1 MQQDGDY
8 QMELQSSSS
17 RRRQRSLTSS
27 KSKRKDLKRSKS
39 CKNFDQICKHTF
51 TFRQL
56 SEEINGLLPL
66 EVTIKMCPQK
76 QKIYDGSTEKLNT
89 FPVIIIDEKPHMPL
103 FVNECE
109 IKAYMEH
116 EEELLQNYEEK
127 RRIQIKPSF
136 GDHAPKEQF
145 CSVCMVKYENSYLEH
160 IQAIQHKSKYR
171 QNQYSKII
179 CDLELEWKKQK
190 PVLDRSSIAKDN
202 RMEDFENLKTL
213 VDSEQSNQIKNA
225 KLFIEPQKNLFDDQE
240 KVLDQFQEKIL
251 ITIKSNIGENQNI
264 WNLQQVNLIQ
274 SNNKPQKC
282 NTDASNKKVFNDQS
296 YNTNKRMTG
305 SLSYAK
311 FQNPVNSAFRKYN
324 LSTQPDDQFIEES
337 QYLRQQQ
344 NTYQSIK
351 NICKTLKFE
360 EKNMQSEK
368 LEDESLAKENFK
380 QIRQNNKQQKDEQQK
395 KGFQVNKSFFKEHL
409 LYNHL
414 KQKQMALEQ
423 QQKEEQMKENNLN
436 FSSNQESIVKL
447 YNENEPSSG
456 MDSSGSPKNLE
467 IKGFSNSAQKFVQ
480 RNNQHQKDSQLSQI
494 QRASSSSSCSRKNQ
508 SHSKSGNGG
517 YKFSFDEIYSFQ
529 VKDQTEDG
537 EISKQESKL
546 HDTKHKE
553 QSYQPISKNKKRSFQ
568 EYNYQRGMQMSCE
581 EEISINKKFKIFGIG
596 TTEIK
601 SFWQQFKDMFALQF
615 TTVKQK
621 QNN

>member
-17 RRRQRSLTSS
+17 RRRQRSLNSS
-27 KSKRKDLKRSKS
+27 KSKRRDLKRSKS

-160 IQAIQHKSKYR
+160 IQSVQHKSKYR
-171 QNQYSKII
+171 QNQYAKII

-190 PVLDRSSIAKDN
+190 QDLDHSSNAKN
-202 RMEDFENLKTL
+202 NQMEDFENLKTL

-225 KLFIEPQKNLFDDQE
+225 KLFNEPQKNLFEDQE
-240 KVLDQFQEKIL
+240 K
-251 ITIKSNIGENQNI
+251 NIGENNQNI

-274 SNNKPQKC
+274 SNNKLQKC
-282 NTDASNKKVFNDQS
+282 NTDQSNKKIFNDQS
-296 YNTNKRMTG
+296 FNTNKRMAG

-324 LSTQPDDQFIEES
+324 LSTQPDEQFIDES
-337 QYLRQQQ
+337 QQLRQQQ
-344 NTYQSIK
+344 FTYQSIK

-368 LEDESLAKENFK
+368 FEDGSMAKDNCK
-380 QIRQNNKQQKDEQQK
+380 QIKQTNKQQKEEQQK

-414 KQKQMALEQ
+414 KQKQIALEL
-423 QQKEEQMKENNLN
+423 QQKQEDMKENNLN
-436 FSSNQESIVKL
+436 FCSNQESILKL
-447 YNENEPSSG
+447 GYENQVSSD
-456 MDSSGSPKNLE
+456 MDSNRSAKNIE
-467 IKGFSNSAQKFVQ
+467 TKGQSSSAQKFVQ
-480 RNNQHQKDSQLSQI
+480 RNNQHQKDSQLLQI
-494 QRASSSSSCSRKNQ
+494 SRASSSSCSRKNQ
-508 SHSKSGNGG
+508 SHSKSCNGG
-517 YKFSFDEIYSFQ
+517 YKFSFDEIQSFQ
-529 VKDQTEDG
+529 AKEAEGQ
-537 EISKQESKL
+537 ISQQESKL
-546 HDTKHKE
+546 PDTKQKE
-553 QSYQPISKNKKRSFQ
+553 HNYQPISKNKKRSFQ

-601 SFWQQFKDMFALQF
+601 SIWQQFKDIFALQF
-615 TTVKQK
+615 TGVKTK

>member
-56 SEEINGLLPL
+56 SEEINGLIPL

-136 GDHAPKEQF
+136 GEHAPKEQF

-160 IQAIQHKSKYR
+160 IQAIQHKNKYR
-171 QNQYSKII
+171 QNPYSKII
-179 CDLELEWKKQK
+179 CDLELEWKNQRHT
-190 PVLDRSSIAKDN
+190 LASSSSAKN
-202 RMEDFENLKTL
+202 NQMEDFENLKTL

-225 KLFIEPQKNLFDDQE
+225 KLFIEPQKNLFEDQE
-240 KVLDQFQEKIL
+240 KKL
-251 ITIKSNIGENQNI
+251 GENQNI

-282 NTDASNKKVFNDQS
+282 NTDTSNNKIFNEHS
-296 YNTNKRMTG
+296 YNTNKRMAG

-324 LSTQPDDQFIEES
+324 LSTQPDEQFVDES
-337 QYLRQQQ
+337 QQLRQQQ
-344 NTYQSIK
+344 FTYQSIK

-360 EKNMQSEK
+360 EKNVQSEK
-368 LEDESLAKENFK
+368 FEDGSMAKDNCK
-380 QIRQNNKQQKDEQQK
+380 QIRQNNKQLKEEQQK

-423 QQKEEQMKENNLN
+423 QQRQEHMKENNLN
-436 FSSNQESIVKL
+436 FCSNQESILKFE
-447 YNENEPSSG
+447 NENQLSSDI
-456 MDSSGSPKNLE
+456 DSNKSPKNFDSR
-467 IKGFSNSAQKFVQ
+467 GFSNSAQKLVQ
-480 RNNQHQKDSQLSQI
+480 RNNQHQKNSLLLQAS
-494 QRASSSSSCSRKNQ
+494 RASSSSCSRKNQ

-517 YKFSFDEIYSFQ
+517 YKFSFDEVYSFQ
-529 VKDQTEDG
+529 AKEAEG
-537 EISKQESKL
+537 EIFQHEQKL
-546 HDTKHKE
+546 QDTKQKE
-553 QSYQPISKNKKRSFQ
+553 QNYQPISKNKKRSFQ

-615 TTVKQK
+615 TGVKQK